1 MHIDNMSDTISAKT
15 GRKVHVVVVAAGKGS
30 RFGGDLP
37 KQFSLLGDRPVLM
50 HTVIRIARTMPSA
63 NITIVLSEAYVSY
76 WERMCEIYGF
86 VSPRVVVG
94 GDTRWESVRNAV
106 NSLGADPDDIIMVH
120 DGVRPMVE
128 TKMMHRI
135 LDGMATSTA
144 VIPVVPLTDSLR
156 ELDGDNGSRAIDRS
170 QLVAVQT
177 PQAFR
182 AGNLIESYRLDYR
195 PEFTDDASV
204 YEAAGFGAP
213 ALVDGSSTN
222 IKITRPRDIDI
233 AALFMGIR

>member
-1 MHIDNMSDTISAKT
+1 MGETITGKT
-15 GRKVHVVVVAAGKGS
+15 DRKVHVVVVAAGKGS

-50 HTVIRIARTMPSA
+50 HTVIRLARSMPAA
-63 NITIVLSEAYVSY
+63 NITIVLSEAYVTY

-94 GDTRWESVRNAV
+94 GETRWESVRNAV
-106 NSLGADPDDIIMVH
+106 NSLGAAPDDIIMVH

-135 LDGMATSTA
+135 LDAMKDAAA

-156 ELDGDNGSRAIDRS
+156 ELNGDTGSHAIDRS

-182 AGNLIESYRLDYR
+182 AENLIEAYKLDYR

-204 YEAAGFGAP
+204 YEAAGYGSP
-213 ALVDGSSTN
+213 TLVDGSSTN

>member
-1 MHIDNMSDTISAKT
+1 MGETITGKT

-50 HTVIRIARTMPSA
+50 HTVIRLARSMPAA
-63 NITIVLSEAYVSY
+63 NITIVLSEAYVTY

-94 GDTRWESVRNAV
+94 GETRWESVRNAV
-106 NSLGADPDDIIMVH
+106 NSLGAAPDDIIMVH

-135 LDGMATSTA
+135 LDAMKDAAA

-156 ELDGDNGSRAIDRS
+156 ELNGDTGSHAIDRS

-182 AGNLIESYRLDYR
+182 AENLIEAYKLDYR

-204 YEAAGFGAP
+204 YEAAGYGSP
-213 ALVDGSSTN
+213 TLVDGSSTN

>member
-1 MHIDNMSDTISAKT
+1 MGETITGKT

-50 HTVIRIARTMPSA
+50 HTVIRLARSMPAA
-63 NITIVLSEAYVSY
+63 NITIVLSEAYVTY

-94 GDTRWESVRNAV
+94 GETRWESVRNAV
-106 NSLGADPDDIIMVH
+106 NSLGAAPDDIIMVH

-135 LDGMATSTA
+135 LDAMKDAAA

-156 ELDGDNGSRAIDRS
+156 ELEGDTGSHAIDRS

-182 AGNLIESYRLDYR
+182 AENIIEAYKLDYR

-204 YEAAGFGAP
+204 FEAAGYGSP

>member
-1 MHIDNMSDTISAKT
+1 MSETVSAKN

-50 HTVIRIARTMPSA
+50 HTVIRIARALPAA
-63 NITIVLSEAYVSY
+63 NITIVLSEAYVAY

-94 GDTRWESVRNAV
+94 GETRWESVRNAV
-106 NSLGADPDDIIMVH
+106 GSLGAAPDDIIMIH

-135 LDGMATSTA
+135 LDATNTSNA
-144 VIPVVPLTDSLR
+144 VIPVIPLTDSLR
-156 ELDGDNGSRAIDRS
+156 ELDGDKGSHAIDRS

-182 AGNLIESYRLDYR
+182 AENLLEAYGLDYR

-204 YEAAGFGAP
+204 FEAAGFGSP
-213 ALVDGSSTN
+213 TLVDGSSTN

>member
-1 MHIDNMSDTISAKT
+1 MGETITGKT
-15 GRKVHVVVVAAGKGS
+15 GRKVHVVVVAAGKGI

-50 HTVIRIARTMPSA
+50 HTVIRLARSMPAA
-63 NITIVLSEAYVSY
+63 NITIVLSEAYVTY

-94 GDTRWESVRNAV
+94 GETRWESVRNAV
-106 NSLGADPDDIIMVH
+106 NSLGAAPDDIIMVH

-135 LDGMATSTA
+135 LDAMKDAAA

-156 ELDGDNGSRAIDRS
+156 ELNGDTGSHAIDRS

-182 AGNLIESYRLDYR
+182 AENLIEAYKLDYR

-204 YEAAGFGAP
+204 YEAAGYGSP
-213 ALVDGSSTN
+213 TLVDGSSTN

>member
-1 MHIDNMSDTISAKT
+1 MNDTISGKN

-37 KQFSLLGDRPVLM
+37 KQFCLLGDRPVLM
-50 HTVIRIARTMPSA
+50 HTVIRIARSMPSA
-63 NITIVLSEAYVSY
+63 NITIVLNEAYVTY

-86 VSPRVVVG
+86 VSPKVIVG
-94 GDTRWESVRNAV
+94 GETRWESVRNAV
-106 NSLGADPDDIIMVH
+106 NSLGAAPDDIIMVH

-135 LDGMATSTA
+135 LDAMADSTA
-144 VIPVVPLTDSLR
+144 VIPAVPLTDSLR
-156 ELDGDNGSRAIDRS
+156 ELDGENGSHSIDRT

-182 AGNLIESYRLDYR
+182 AGNLLEAYGLDFR

-204 YEAAGFGAP
+204 YEAAGFGSP
-213 ALVDGSSTN
+213 TLVDGSSTN